1 MILHNF
7 GLGNG
12 FLYMI
17 PKAPEAKEKV
27 NKLDI
32 TQTENFSA
40 AKGHDQESGKT
51 THQTGENICKSYI
64 S

>member
-1 MILHNF
+1 
-7 GLGNG
+7 
-12 FLYMI
+12 MI

-32 TQTENFSA
+32 THTENFSA